1 METFVIQKVSI
12 VLQRIIMEPKDII
25 LKGSLEL
32 FMKYGIKS
40 ITMDDISRSLGVSKK
55 TIYLYYEDKDVLVC
69 ECVKSFTNFQ
79 KSILIKINEEA
90 KDPVNELISL
100 SEYMKSNVCNINPSL
115 LYDIKKY
122 HPKAWG
128 LFLDYRREFLEKSI
142 RDTLNRG
149 KADGFFRSNL
159 DSKIIARLRMETVE
173 MAFNTEIFPLSEF
186 ETPKVQMEFFEH
198 FIYGICTIKGHRLI
212 NKYKQIHEED

>member
-1 METFVIQKVSI
+1 MEQ
-12 VLQRIIMEPKDII
+12 KDII
-25 LKGSLEL
+25 LKGTLEL

-55 TIYLYYEDKDVLVC
+55 TIYLYYEDKDILVC
-69 ECVKSFTNFQ
+69 ECVKSFTSFQ
-79 KSILIKINEEA
+79 KTVLLKITEVS
-90 KDPVNELISL
+90 KDAVNELISI
-100 SEYMKSNVCNINPSL
+100 SEYMQSHVCNINPSL

-122 HPKAWG
+122 HSKAWR
-128 LFLDYRREFLEKSI
+128 LFLDYKRDFLEKSI
-142 RDTLNRG
+142 NNTLIKG
-149 KADGFFRSNL
+149 ISDGFFRSNI
-159 DSKIIARLRMETVE
+159 DTRIIARLRMETAE

-198 FIYGICTIKGHRLI
+198 FIYGICTLKGHKLI